1 MVNKVTELVTVL
13 IQMQNNKVLCWCICN
28 FSHIFISWNLI
39 NFSILD
45 LLSMIFKL
53 SHSVS
58 IELFG
63 EVIIKIKIILH
74 FFELLL
80 ILLWEYIFKFVLLLI
95 FLFHFCLFLVKS
107 FFLLVGKII
116 TMLDLKV
123 KPFSSDFV
131 GHFGLLG
138 ESNKNSI

>member
-1 MVNKVTELVTVL
+1 MIDKVTELVTVL
-13 IQMQNNKVLCWCICN
+13 IQMQNNKVLCWCISN
-28 FSHIFISWNLI
+28 LSHIFISWNFI

-63 EVIIKIKIILH
+63 EIILKIKIILQ

-80 ILLWEYIFKFVLLLI
+80 ILLCEYIFEFFLLLI

-107 FFLLVGKII
+107 FFLLIGKII
-116 TMLDLKV
+116 AMFDLKV
-123 KPFSSDFV
+123 KPFGGDFV
-131 GHFGLLG
+131 GHIGF
-138 ESNKNSI
+138 I